1 MSLPAS
7 DDPLY
12 ARLFPSEQAPAVAQ
26 LIVAN
31 ADKEDGILREWKARC
46 AASFGAHEAVSQQV
60 FDEIYVPSLH
70 QAHVHLAMQD
80 ASGFVRFASDLGDR
94 LTVAGVPFVAFVRY
108 LHFLKQ
114 SYLAVLSLDEKKA
127 EEAHDLIDT
136 VHTRLVSVVA
146 DRYFHPP
153 DEGTSGD
160 RTPDAAAER
169 PASWHGMVG
178 RSSLMQRVF
187 DRIARVAGGSS
198 PVLILGETGTGKEL
212 VARAIHAAGPRRDGP
227 FIAVNC
233 AALPRELIES
243 ELFGYR
249 RGAFSGAMTECLGLF
264 RAAHGGI
271 LLLDEVTEM
280 APELQ
285 AKLLR
290 VLQDRAVRPV
300 GSVQEV
306 PVDVRVIASCNREP
320 DAAMAAGLLRP
331 DLYYRLSSS
340 SIQVP
345 PLRSRIEDV
354 APLVEHCL
362 ERLVEQYEHEGRAP
376 CRLSAAALA
385 ALQAQ
390 RWPGNVRELFNVVE
404 DAYAMCAGEEI
415 AVSDLSCGGLAHL
428 PGIVGSPASI
438 PTLAVAERALIERTI
453 ALHGGNKLKAARQL
467 GISRTK
473 LYAKL
478 AKYGMLDPASGS

>member
-1 MSLPAS
+1 MGSLHAS
-7 DDPLY
+7 DDALY
-12 ARLFPSEQAPAVAQ
+12 ACLFPSEQAPAVAR
-26 LIVAN
+26 LIVAHQ
-31 ADKEDGILREWKARC
+31 DKEAGILREWKARC
-46 AASFGAHEAVSQQV
+46 AASFGAHEAVSQEV

-80 ASGFVRFASDLGDR
+80 APGFVRFARELGDR
-94 LTVAGVPFVAFVRY
+94 LTVARVPFVAFVRY

-114 SYLAVLSLDEKKA
+114 SYLAVLPLDESMA
-127 EEAHDLIDT
+127 REAHDLIDT

-146 DRYFHPP
+146 DRYFEPRDERDGIRTRTVGEEPP
-153 DEGTSGD
+153 
-160 RTPDAAAER
+160 AA
-169 PASWHGMVG
+169 WHGMVG
-178 RSSLMQRVF
+178 RSVTMQRLYE
-187 DRIARVAGGSS
+187 RIARVAAATS

-212 VARAIHAAGPRRDGP
+212 VARAIHAAGPRREGP

-249 RGAFSGAMTECLGLF
+249 RGAFSGAITECLGLF

-290 VLQDRAVRPV
+290 VLQDRTVRPV

-306 PVDVRVIASCNREP
+306 PIDVRVVASTNRDP
-320 DAAMAAGLLRP
+320 DGAMAAGVLRP

-340 SIQVP
+340 SIHVP
-345 PLRSRIEDV
+345 PLRGRLEDV
-354 APLVEHCL
+354 PLLAEHCL
-362 ERLVEQYEHEGRAP
+362 AHVAEQQPDDRRVSY
-376 CRLSAAALA
+376 RLSAAALA
-385 ALQAQ
+385 TLQSQ
-390 RWPGNVRELFNVVE
+390 HWPGNVRELFNVLE
-404 DAYAMCAGEEI
+404 DACAMCSGDEI
-415 AVSDLSCGGLAHL
+415 DAVDLSCGRALTHV
-428 PGIVGSPASI
+428 PSI
-438 PTLAVAERALIERTI
+438 GGTGATMPTLAAAERALIERTI
-453 ALHGGNKLKAARQL
+453 ALHRGNKLKAARQL

-478 AKYGMLDPASGS
+478 AKYGLG

>member
-1 MSLPAS
+1 MSAPAS
-7 DDPLY
+7 DDALY

-26 LIVAN
+26 LIVAH
-31 ADKEDGILREWKARC
+31 ADKEEGIVREWKARC

-70 QAHVHLAMQD
+70 QAHVHLATQD
-80 ASGFVRFASDLGDR
+80 APGFVRFAGNLGDR

-114 SYLAVLSLDEKKA
+114 SYLAVLPLDEKLA
-127 EEAHDLIDT
+127 GEAHDLIDT
-136 VHTRLVSVVA
+136 VHSRLVSIVA
-146 DRYFHPP
+146 DRYFHPV
-153 DEGTSGD
+153 DDGTPAN
-160 RTPDAAAER
+160 RTPDASCEQR
-169 PASWHGMVG
+169 MSWHGMVG
-178 RSSLMQRVF
+178 RSAVMQRVF
-187 DRIARVAGGSS
+187 DRIARIARGSS

-264 RAAHGGI
+264 RAAHGGS

-306 PVDVRVIASCNREP
+306 PVDVRVIASTNREP
-320 DAAMAAGLLRP
+320 DAAMAAGVLRP

-340 SIQVP
+340 SIHVP
-345 PLRSRIEDV
+345 PLRARLEDV
-354 APLVEHCL
+354 PLLVEHHL
-362 ERLVEQYEHEGRAP
+362 ERLVEQRDDARRP
-376 CRLSAAALA
+376 SCRFSPPALA

-404 DAYAMCAGEEI
+404 DAFAMCADEEI
-415 AVSDLSCGGLAHL
+415 RPADLSCGSLAHL
-428 PGIVGSPASI
+428 IDATGGSTTM
-438 PTLAVAERALIERTI
+438 PTLAAAERALIER
-453 ALHGGNKLKAARQL
+453 ALAAHGGNKLQAARQL

-478 AKYGMLDPASGS
+478 AKYGLLEASAS